1 MRLAGSGAGA
11 AAIAC
16 LDLLVAI
23 GLKREKITICDS
35 KGVVHRG
42 RQDLDADKARYA
54 TDTSARTLADAMQG
68 ADVFLGLS
76 QGGLVKPDMVK
87 SLAAKP
93 LILALANPESEI
105 RQQGLGLHPNGLV
118 FDRLFIQLGLDG
130 VEKRAIDCSPLR
142 TSPLKATSP
151 I

>member
-54 TDTSARTLADAMQG
+54 TDTSARTLAFG
-68 ADVFLGLS
+68 T
-76 QGGLVKPDMVK
+76 PPRK
-87 SLAAKP
+87 SS
-93 LILALANPESEI
+93 ALTCAP
-105 RQQGLGLHPNGLV
+105 
-118 FDRLFIQLGLDG
+118 IQSGSVSLQ
-130 VEKRAIDCSPLR
+130 RAS
-142 TSPLKATSP
+142 A
-151 I
+151 

>member
-93 LILALANPESEI
+93 LILALANPSRRSASRASDCI
-105 RQQGLGLHPNGLV
+105 LMVLYLIACSFSLAWTASKSARSIV
-118 FDRLFIQLGLDG
+118 RL
-130 VEKRAIDCSPLR
+130 
-142 TSPLKATSP
+142 
-151 I
+151 